1 MGARA
6 AMINLKCPR
15 CNRIER
21 QLVKASLEFIKA
33 ETRFKELFMG
43 VGPGS
48 ETENFQAARKEEEE
62 AHERLNRARELL
74 FKHYR
79 KTHPR

>member
-1 MGARA
+1 MA
-6 AMINLKCPR
+6 AVNPKCPR
-15 CNRIER
+15 CDRIER
-21 QLVKASLEFIKA
+21 QLTKASLEFIKA
-33 ETRFKELFMG
+33 ETHFKELLLATR
-43 VGPGS
+43 PGA

-79 KTHPR
+79 KGHPE